1 MIISTPQQHFY
12 DKQGSTL
19 QKKDFIDSN
28 EVAENP
34 AAVDTLETE
43 GSVSTDAILPWY
55 EWLKSKGTTMK
66 IVSRLNPAPEQIE
79 RIEI

>member
-1 MIISTPQQHFY
+1 MCVCVCHPGAFVVCN
-12 DKQGSTL
+12 
-19 QKKDFIDSN
+19 FVIDSN

-43 GSVSTDAILPWY
+43 GNVSTDAILPWY